1 MSVIYRSAA
10 DERAIRDRYR
20 RDLAVWP
27 VPVEHRRVAT
37 RQGET
42 FVVVCGPRDAPPVVL
57 LHGSG
62 ANTTMWREDAAA
74 LARRHRVHCVDL
86 IGEPGLSAPS
96 RPPLDSDALSAWLDE
111 VLDGLGI
118 AETALVGASLG
129 GWVAL
134 DHAVRRPERIRRL
147 ALLCP
152 GGVGRQT
159 TERILAA
166 LLLRLFGAWGRRRSV
181 RAATGLRD
189 PEDREVLEAV
199 EETFAGFR
207 PRTERLPVFS
217 DDALRGLAMPTLV
230 VVGDRDAMFDSRGTA
245 RRVRALVPHAAV
257 TVLPGTGH
265 AILGQGGRLSAFLAD
280 ATG

>member
-1 MSVIYRSAA
+1 MSAIYRSPAG
-10 DERAIRDRYR
+10 ERAIRDRYR
-20 RDLAVWP
+20 RDLDAWP
-27 VPVEHRRVAT
+27 VPVEHRRVPT

-62 ANTTMWREDAAA
+62 ANTSAWREDAAV
-74 LARRHRVHCVDL
+74 LARRNRVHCVDL
-86 IGEPGLSAPS
+86 VGEPGLSAPS

-118 AETALVGASLG
+118 GGTALVGTSLG

-134 DHAVRRPERIRRL
+134 DHAVRRPERIRAL

-152 GGVGRQT
+152 GGLGRQT

-166 LLLRLFGAWGRRRSV
+166 LLPRLFGARGRRRSV
-181 RAATGLRD
+181 RAVTGLRD
-189 PEDREVLEAV
+189 PEDREVLDAV
-199 EETFAGFR
+199 QETFSGFR

-230 VVGDRDAMFDSRGTA
+230 IVGDRDAMFDSRGTV

-265 AILGQGGRLSAFLAD
+265 AILGQGETLSAFLAD
-280 ATG
+280 AAG

>member
-1 MSVIYRSAA
+1 MSAIYRSPAG
-10 DERAIRDRYR
+10 ERAIRDRYR
-20 RDLAVWP
+20 RDLADWP
-27 VPVEHRRVAT
+27 VPVEHRRVPT
-37 RQGET
+37 RQGQT
-42 FVVVCGPRDAPPVVL
+42 FTVVCGPRDAPPIVL

-62 ANTTMWREDAAA
+62 ANTTLWREDAAA

-118 AETALVGASLG
+118 DGTALVGASLG

-134 DHAVRRPERIRRL
+134 DYAVRRPERVRAL

-152 GGVGRQT
+152 GGIGRPAT
-159 TERILAA
+159 GRILGA
-166 LLLRLFGAWGRRRSV
+166 LLLRLFGAWGARRSV
-181 RAATGLRD
+181 RAMTGLRD
-189 PEDREVLEAV
+189 PGHREVLDSV
-199 EETFAGFR
+199 QETFAGFR

-217 DDALRGLAMPTLV
+217 DADLRGLAMPTLV
-230 VVGDRDAMFDSRGTA
+230 IVGDRDAMFDSRETA
-245 RRVRALVPHAAV
+245 RRVRAHVPRGTV

-265 AILGQGGRLSAFLAD
+265 AILGQGETLSVFLDEA
-280 ATG
+280 AG